1 MPHRYWLR
9 ILPLLFL
16 AATFEHCYS
25 ILTLYRGGL
34 NFPVLTTVLLV
45 LAIDTSIYYCM
56 QLIELLPARIILV
69 LSGLVSVSLNVKYML
84 DWKPPGSF
92 GLIIAVTVGILVPL
106 MLCLF
111 GWLEKALTERDST
124 PETNGN
130 LKAVIQF
137 HLKKYGEKSNRELAE
152 LIGCSHTTI
161 RRYRK
166 EWEASDQRPGG

>member
-1 MPHRYWLR
+1 M
-9 ILPLLFL
+9 
-16 AATFEHCYS
+16 
-25 ILTLYRGGL
+25 

-56 QLIELLPARIILV
+56 QLIELLPARIILI

-84 DWKPPGSF
+84 DWKPPGNF
-92 GLIIAVTVGILVPL
+92 GLVIAVTVGILVPL

-137 HLKKYGEKSNRELAE
+137 HLKKYREKSNRELAE

-161 RRYRK
+161 RRYRR
-166 EWEASDQRPGG
+166 EWEASDHRPGG